1 MLILITGEGAKSCSE
16 GVRNRLSYIGH
27 PVISYDFEEPCE
39 NLHDAAMLALQQ
51 YKDIAELPV
60 KNIFDGP
67 KDDLFMWKVRTWL
80 ESSGIPLS
88 LLAKG
93 RIKALTSRWEE
104 LGMIYTIIVYGNIG
118 RTDLEEFPDSYKV
131 LLDCSKK
138 ESRPETV
145 HFNDCAVS
153 NIFDQVVDTSKVTP
167 EEAAVLIS
175 TSYTDKIKSS
185 FSK

>member
-1 MLILITGEGAKSCSE
+1 MLILITGDGAKACAE

-27 PVISYDFEEPCE
+27 PVINYDFEEPCG

-51 YKDIAELPV
+51 YKDIAVLPV

-67 KDDLFMWKVRTWL
+67 RDDSFMWKVSTWL
-80 ESSGIPLS
+80 EASGIPLS

-93 RIKALTSRWEE
+93 RIKELTARWEE
-104 LGMIYTIIVYGNIG
+104 LGMLYTVIVYGNIG
-118 RTDLEEFPDSYKV
+118 QKDIEEFPDAYKV
-131 LLDCSKK
+131 FLDGSKK
-138 ESRPETV
+138 EYYLATV

-153 NIFDQVVDTSKVTP
+153 NIFDQVVDTSKATP
-167 EEAAVLIS
+167 EEAVTLIS

-185 FSK
+185 FNK